1 MDFPEK
7 NHDPFSSVTWSPI
20 FAFALYTVGQSH
32 ENWDECDG
40 VVKIQQHPF
49 VVLLLLLSTL
59 CGSVYHSMP
68 RAQPNFT
75 LYTVSTCNMLQECY
89 QASTSTGNDRA
100 EAPLFGVWSAGTS
113 AAFIAQKW
121 EVGQPVDNIYIWYMH
136 DNYHLWY
143 SNIDSPYINHHFIY
157 NHCYIHL
164 QVQGYG
170 GSLAHPLLLHI
181 AISLLTPVRPS
192 TISFLDTFW
201 RTFRNLCSR
210 FLCISSR
217 FLHRH
222 HLRPLLSGFVTTFGL
237 LGKSSTCS
245 STSHSP
251 FSCWNKLSSSS

>member
-121 EVGQPVDNIYIWYMH
+121 EVGQPVDNIYIYDICM
-136 DNYHLWY
+136 
-143 SNIDSPYINHHFIY
+143 IIIIY
-157 NHCYIHL
+157 
-164 QVQGYG
+164 
-170 GSLAHPLLLHI
+170 
-181 AISLLTPVRPS
+181 
-192 TISFLDTFW
+192 DTV
-201 RTFRNLCSR
+201 
-210 FLCISSR
+210 I
-217 FLHRH
+217 
-222 HLRPLLSGFVTTFGL
+222 
-237 LGKSSTCS
+237 
-245 STSHSP
+245 
-251 FSCWNKLSSSS
+251 

>member
-1 MDFPEK
+1 MASEAQAPRQLSSPK
-7 NHDPFSSVTWSPI
+7 NGRLD
-20 FAFALYTVGQSH
+20 
-32 ENWDECDG
+32 C
-40 VVKIQQHPF
+40 
-49 VVLLLLLSTL
+49 LLIIYI
-59 CGSVYHSMP
+59 CICMIIIIY
-68 RAQPNFT
+68 
-75 LYTVSTCNMLQECY
+75 
-89 QASTSTGNDRA
+89 
-100 EAPLFGVWSAGTS
+100 
-113 AAFIAQKW
+113 
-121 EVGQPVDNIYIWYMH
+121 DNIDIIY
-136 DNYHLWY
+136 D
-143 SNIDSPYINHHFIY
+143 NIDSPYINRHFIY

-237 LGKSSTCS
+237 LGRSSTCS